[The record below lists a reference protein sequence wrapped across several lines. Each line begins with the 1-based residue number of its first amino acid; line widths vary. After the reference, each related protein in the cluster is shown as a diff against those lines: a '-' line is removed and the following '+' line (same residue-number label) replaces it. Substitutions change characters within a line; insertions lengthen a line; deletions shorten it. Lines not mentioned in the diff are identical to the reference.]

1 MKHLYIKIF
10 LVILVIVS
18 CSKDSDEGYSE
29 SNSQTNVQTSTNNST
44 GTTTG
49 SSTGTSTGSST
60 GTSTGSSTGTSTGTS
75 SQADTFDRGSILANY
90 SENIIIPRYNTFKSS
105 MDNLKNSIETFVNTP
120 NSDNYDALQSDWID
134 SYKKWQYV
142 EVFNISKAEEI
153 MYGLTMNT
161 YPVSKERTDNNI
173 DQGKT
178 DLTNPNDWSAQGFPG
193 IDYMLHGIAETK
205 DAVIELYNSD
215 SKYGNYLLT
224 LGSVMSENTINVVDD
239 WDTYKDVFNSSF
251 DNTATS
257 AFNMMVNDFVFY
269 FEKGL
274 RTNKIGIPAGRFS
287 NNPLPDKIEAYYY
300 SLNSFGN
307 LSKTLALEARQGV
320 EDVFLGKNAEGTE
333 GPSYKTYLDYLDSD
347 IGSAI
352 VTKLQDAKDKLNEL
366 DENFLNQIE
375 SNNTLMLE
383 AFDKLQTIVVNLK
396 TDMLSNFNIAVDY
409 TDADGD

>member
-10 LVILVIVS
+10 IALLVIVS
-18 CSKDSDEGYSE
+18 CSKDSDEDYGQ
-29 SNSQTNVQTSTNNST
+29 NSSQSNVQTTTNSSSGSTT

-49 SSTGTSTGSST
+49 TTTDTTTGTTT
-60 GTSTGSSTGTSTGTS
+60 GTTTDSSS
-75 SQADTFDRGSILANY
+75 SQGDTFDRGSILANY

-105 MDNLKNSIETFVNTP
+105 MDILKNSIETFVNSP

-173 DQGKT
+173 NEGKT

-205 DAVIELYNSD
+205 DAVIELYNSE
-215 SKYGNYLLT
+215 SKYGDYLLT
-224 LGSVMSENTINVVDD
+224 LGSVMNENTIQVVDD
-239 WDTYKDVFNSSF
+239 WTTYKDVFNSSF

-257 AFNMMVNDFVFY
+257 AFNMMVNDFVYY

-287 NNPLPDKIEAYYY
+287 STPLPDKIEAYYY
-300 SLNSFGN
+300 SKNSFGN
-307 LSKTLALEARQGV
+307 LSKTLALESRKGV
-320 EDVFLGKNAEGTE
+320 EELFLGLNSDGLE
-333 GPSYKTYLDYLDSD
+333 GPSYKSYLDYLESE
-347 IGSAI
+347 IGSS
-352 VTKLQDAKDKLNEL
+352 VKTKFEEAALRIDDLKH
-366 DENFLNQIE
+366 NFLTQISE
-375 SNNTLMLE
+375 NNTLMLV
-383 AFDKLQTIVVNLK
+383 AFDALQTIVVNLK

>member
-1 MKHLYIKIF
+1 
-10 LVILVIVS
+10 
-18 CSKDSDEGYSE
+18 
-29 SNSQTNVQTSTNNST
+29 
-44 GTTTG
+44 
-49 SSTGTSTGSST
+49 
-60 GTSTGSSTGTSTGTS
+60 
-75 SQADTFDRGSILANY
+75 
-90 SENIIIPRYNTFKSS
+90 
-105 MDNLKNSIETFVNTP
+105 MDNLKNSIETFVNSP
-120 NSDNYDALQSDWID
+120 NSDNYDALQNDWID

-142 EVFNISKAEEI
+142 EVFDISKAEEI
-153 MYGLTMNT
+153 MYRLTMNT

-347 IGSAI
+347 IGSAV